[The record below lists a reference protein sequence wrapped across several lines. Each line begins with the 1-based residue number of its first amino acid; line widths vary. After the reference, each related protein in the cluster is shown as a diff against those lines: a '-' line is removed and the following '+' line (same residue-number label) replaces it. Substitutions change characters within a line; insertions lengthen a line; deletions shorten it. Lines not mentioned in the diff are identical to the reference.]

1 MKKNN
6 FKKVLIIECI
16 FLIILSVFLCF
27 FIYLKHE
34 FNQTKKSIK
43 VNLEKLKELKNEV
56 YFDPKYE
63 EDINI
68 IESEYKNIV
77 KIIGINELTSIR
89 KESSKMYDKIN
100 EEIKNYN
107 ELYKNIQSEIELCD
121 NLRNNYFAKNYDT
134 SKLTISRDNAEN
146 ILNES
151 NYLEYEKIHSDLSGQ
166 NKVLEQFIA
175 EEETKIYNQPTE
187 FGIGTEYPF
196 ALNKDNL
203 VAPWGFHPL
212 IKQNSKHPT
221 WVLCN
226 EPDVTDRPPT
236 VNLFIN
242 DSSADYFYDIHD
254 IPIKEI
260 TVENESGEM
269 QIALVNTEIAFSQD
283 EQFGY
288 DEYRVLNE
296 RPGYFFVN
304 KNGEIELALKNY
316 DNEEYYVLYS
326 KDDNFE

>member
-1 MKKNN
+1 MCSSD
-6 FKKVLIIECI
+6 L
-16 FLIILSVFLCF
+16 
-27 FIYLKHE
+27 
-34 FNQTKKSIK
+34 KSIK

-77 KIIGINELTSIR
+77 KIIGINKLTSIR

>member
-77 KIIGINELTSIR
+77 KIIGINKLTSIR

-121 NLRNNYFAKNYDT
+121 NLRNNYFAKNYR
-134 SKLTISRDNAEN
+134 S
-146 ILNES
+146 
-151 NYLEYEKIHSDLSGQ
+151 
-166 NKVLEQFIA
+166 
-175 EEETKIYNQPTE
+175 EERRV
-187 FGIGTEYPF
+187 G
-196 ALNKDNL
+196 
-203 VAPWGFHPL
+203 
-212 IKQNSKHPT
+212 
-221 WVLCN
+221 
-226 EPDVTDRPPT
+226 
-236 VNLFIN
+236 
-242 DSSADYFYDIHD
+242 
-254 IPIKEI
+254 KECR
-260 TVENESGEM
+260 
-269 QIALVNTEIAFSQD
+269 L
-283 EQFGY
+283 
-288 DEYRVLNE
+288 
-296 RPGYFFVN
+296 
-304 KNGEIELALKNY
+304 
-316 DNEEYYVLYS
+316 
-326 KDDNFE
+326 